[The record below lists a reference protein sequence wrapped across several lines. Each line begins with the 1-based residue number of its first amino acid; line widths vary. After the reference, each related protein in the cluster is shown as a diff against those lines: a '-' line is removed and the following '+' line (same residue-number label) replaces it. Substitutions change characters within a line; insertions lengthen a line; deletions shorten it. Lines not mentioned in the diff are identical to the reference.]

1 MTPCCAHPSSAP
13 QGSPQ
18 FQGTFAWCLL
28 APRSTSLSHKEA
40 GSRGTQLGNSSAVL
54 DQEPERPW
62 KQKEKTQ
69 ISISLKY
76 IYFFIFPSPVQI
88 FISDF
93 SFWQVHL
100 ACSCKACLQ
109 VHLAARYFE
118 QQDYALLNPTRDSRQ
133 QRCSVHTPSPHC
145 FHLRPKSQGETQ
157 KCEKLTELKN
167 YEAS

>member
-13 QGSPQ
+13 QCTPQ

-69 ISISLKY
+69 ISMSLKY
-76 IYFFIFPSPVQI
+76 IYFLSFPPLYKFLYQTFLFGRFIWHVHARLVCR
-88 FISDF
+88 FI
-93 SFWQVHL
+93 WQPDIL
-100 ACSCKACLQ
+100 S
-109 VHLAARYFE
+109 
-118 QQDYALLNPTRDSRQ
+118 SRTMP
-133 QRCSVHTPSPHC
+133 C
-145 FHLRPKSQGETQ
+145 
-157 KCEKLTELKN
+157 
-167 YEAS
+167 